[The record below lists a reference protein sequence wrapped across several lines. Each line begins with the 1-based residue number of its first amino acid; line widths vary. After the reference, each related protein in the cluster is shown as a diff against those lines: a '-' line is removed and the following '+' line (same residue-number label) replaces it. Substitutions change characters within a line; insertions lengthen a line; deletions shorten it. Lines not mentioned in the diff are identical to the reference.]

1 MSSDD
6 RWVGEEDPEA
16 KLPGVYATG
25 VSPRDLVTI
34 AGIDLVTQGL
44 DLVYVPRLDDMI
56 ISDSAKAY
64 LMQILELYGV
74 RTLQIEDLKASQE
87 TFGFSV
93 NITLVGRREN
103 SRF

>member
-16 KLPGVYATG
+16 KLPGVYATD

-34 AGIDLVTQGL
+34 AGI

-64 LMQILELYGV
+64 LMQILERYGV

>member
-34 AGIDLVTQGL
+34 A
-44 DLVYVPRLDDMI
+44 VPRLDDMI

-64 LMQILELYGV
+64 LMQILERYGV

>member
-34 AGIDLVTQGL
+34 AGIDLVTQ
-44 DLVYVPRLDDMI
+44 YVPRLDDMI

-64 LMQILELYGV
+64 LMQILERSGI

-87 TFGFSV
+87 TSGFSV
-93 NITLVGRREN
+93 KITLVGRREN

>member
-16 KLPGVYATG
+16 KLPSAY
-25 VSPRDLVTI
+25 TI
-34 AGIDLVTQGL
+34 EGFAGL
-44 DLVYVPRLDDMI
+44 DLAYVPSLDDMI
-56 ISDSAKAY
+56 VPNSAKAY
-64 LMQILELYGV
+64 LMQILERYGV